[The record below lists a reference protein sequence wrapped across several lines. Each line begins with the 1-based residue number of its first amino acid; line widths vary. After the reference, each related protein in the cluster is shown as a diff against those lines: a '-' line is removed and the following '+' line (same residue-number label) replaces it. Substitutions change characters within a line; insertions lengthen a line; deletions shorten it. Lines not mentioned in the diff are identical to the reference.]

1 MSESQ
6 LKNVN
11 AWVPIAYC
19 VRMVQLDLDD
29 YTNTQ
34 YEKLLQYAIRGYE
47 KLHFTTM
54 NSVKVAYLEMSDT
67 NSVKLPSDYVDYYK
81 IGMVVNGVV
90 WNLGLNNEIALPRD
104 QECGNDIRDISSGG
118 SPSFGYYYTDHYQDG
133 AYVGGMFGVG
143 GGFRQSYFRIDEAR
157 GQVLFTSTVPRNEIV
172 IEYKSS
178 GISAQ
183 TMVPRPAI
191 DVLVAYIHWRRLK
204 SRNRDSERRE
214 AEREWKEELS
224 EFRAFTFAFKPK
236 EYLDMLHEEQLQTP
250 KR

>member
-11 AWVPIAYC
+11 AWVPISYC
-19 VRMVQLDLDD
+19 VNMVQLDLDD
-29 YTNTQ
+29 YTTNQ

-54 NSVKVAYLEMSDT
+54 NSVKVAYLEMTDI
-67 NSVKLPSDYVDYYK
+67 NSVPLPSDYVMYYK
-81 IGMVVNGVV
+81 IGMVVGGKV
-90 WNLGLNNEIALPRD
+90 WNLGLNNNIALPRE
-104 QECGNDIRDISSGG
+104 QACGDDIREAVTGG
-118 SPSFGYYYTDHYQDG
+118 NPGGGYYYTGHMNDG
-133 AYVGGMFGVG
+133 GYVGGLFGYG
-143 GGFRQSYFRIDEAR
+143 GGFRESYYRIDEER
-157 GQVLFTSTVPRNEIV
+157 GQILFSSGVPNGEIV
-172 IEYKSS
+172 LEYKSS

-204 SRNRDSERRE
+204 SRNRESERRE
-214 AEREWKEELS
+214 AEREWKEELR
-224 EFRAFTFAFKPK
+224 EFRAFTFRFVPS